1 MVDLGE
7 DCARVAQLWDGG
19 GASRVPLCVA
29 AAFTFHRTRRNGE
42 GSLSPL
48 EYAQALDI
56 AAAALSSLAP
66 IYTAHGRAAID
77 LARQRFRGGAA
88 ELAGADGSILA
99 SLSIERGDVLPALL
113 TIERL
118 GIEYLAPRRAAR

>member
-1 MVDLGE
+1 MVDLSE

-29 AAFTFHRTRRNGE
+29 AAFAFHRTRRNAE
-42 GSLSPL
+42 GSLSPI

-56 AAAALSSLAP
+56 AAAALCRLAP
-66 IYTAHGRAAID
+66 IYTLDGRAAID

-88 ELAGADGSILA
+88 ELAGVDGTILA
-99 SLSIERGDVLPALL
+99 
-113 TIERL
+113 
-118 GIEYLAPRRAAR
+118 